1 MEQLAGDEVQVLI
14 TLLSKIPDIHRPGE
28 RYGLLAGLSQDLI
41 NVIPV
46 NNSALSHLTS
56 IVTTLGSEAYFRL
69 NDGTYPIITV
79 IRNAQRKVGE
89 QSSLFENL
97 QGFLDTLCQQHSI
110 ANQSVPLILSEKSLN
125 VAQKAASHAY
135 KQTTQ
140 NYGAKLKAIADM
152 LWHEDLFTLT
162 EDSFTFKTI
171 IAQLKAVAE
180 GLDTLKDLD
189 NVNIDLILNEIY
201 DVISR
206 LHIAGERSLEQKF
219 AIRIVRYEEFKECYR
234 RLKALAALL
243 VK

>member
-1 MEQLAGDEVQVLI
+1 
-14 TLLSKIPDIHRPGE
+14 
-28 RYGLLAGLSQDLI
+28 
-41 NVIPV
+41 
-46 NNSALSHLTS
+46 
-56 IVTTLGSEAYFRL
+56 
-69 NDGTYPIITV
+69 
-79 IRNAQRKVGE
+79 
-89 QSSLFENL
+89 
-97 QGFLDTLCQQHSI
+97 
-110 ANQSVPLILSEKSLN
+110 
-125 VAQKAASHAY
+125 
-135 KQTTQ
+135 
-140 NYGAKLKAIADM
+140 M